1 VVERWACGGGAWK
14 AKLQRQRT
22 DDSRTL
28 TQPQLT
34 TPTQKQGRAR
44 NCSGEARLPQL
55 LPMPRRTLTAAVV
68 LTTAVGGGGAI
79 GARCFC
85 ARRMPV
91 ACRRNRIKGT
101 RSMWIFAASPTVAL
115 SQTIGGLPAAPR
127 GPLSVS
133 GTVLR
138 SVLASRSV
146 RLNVE
151 KPVDSKRDLAP
162 DTSQPSPVTRKNE
175 LATAQ
180 APNAQFL
187 DIQRLAAVA
196 MLQEER
202 VVRRRFEPCR
212 YFVIASSPNTPCRH
226 G

>member
-1 VVERWACGGGAWK
+1 LIPRDVAASRAGTLAASVAATTRRHAGRVVERWACGGGAWK

-68 LTTAVGGGGAI
+68 LTTAVGAGGAI

-101 RSMWIFAASPTVAL
+101 RSMWIFAASPAVAL
-115 SQTIGGLPAAPR
+115 SQTIGGCR
-127 GPLSVS
+127 PLL
-133 GTVLR
+133 G
-138 SVLASRSV
+138 V
-146 RLNVE
+146 RC
-151 KPVDSKRDLAP
+151 
-162 DTSQPSPVTRKNE
+162 
-175 LATAQ
+175 
-180 APNAQFL
+180 
-187 DIQRLAAVA
+187 
-196 MLQEER
+196 
-202 VVRRRFEPCR
+202 PCR
-212 YFVIASSPNTPCRH
+212 ERCCGLFWLADRCD
-226 G
+226 